1 MDSLPESAK
10 ASYTSFP
17 GSMDASSRNYRGA
30 QPTESPSFS
39 RQRCR

>member
-10 ASYTSFP
+10 ALYASFR

-30 QPTESPSFS
+30 QPIGSPSFS